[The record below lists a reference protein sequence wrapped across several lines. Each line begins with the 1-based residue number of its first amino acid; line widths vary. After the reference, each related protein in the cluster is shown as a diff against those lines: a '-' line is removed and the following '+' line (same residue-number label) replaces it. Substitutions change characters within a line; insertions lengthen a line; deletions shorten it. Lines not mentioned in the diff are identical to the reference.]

1 MVRPNATPGAPSQR
15 MLRVGEQVR
24 HALAEVLARGDI
36 HDPELADMIISVLEV
51 RMSPDLRH
59 GTVLVMPLG
68 GSLVLGKEGEA
79 AAVAALSRNAKELR
93 HEVSRR
99 LRELK
104 FSPDLRFRVDD
115 RYDEA
120 ERIERIF
127 EEDRVRRDLED
138 QKLRAD
144 IVAGAKQP
152 IKSEEPDKE

>member
-1 MVRPNATPGAPSQR
+1 MVRPNPNPGAPSQR

-24 HALAEVLARGDI
+24 HALAEVLARGDVQ
-36 HDPELADMIISVLEV
+36 DPELAKSIISVLEV

-68 GSLVLGKEGEA
+68 GSIMLGKEAEME
-79 AAVAALSRNAKELR
+79 AVAALNRNAKALR
-93 HEVSRR
+93 GEVSRR

-104 FSPDLRFRVDD
+104 FSPELRFRVDD

-127 EEDRVRRDLED
+127 EEDRVRRDLEN
-138 QKLRAD
+138 QKKRAD
-144 IVAGAKQP
+144 IVAGNNQ
-152 IKSEEPDKE
+152 EQQE

>member
-1 MVRPNATPGAPSQR
+1 MVRPNPNPGAPSQR

-24 HALAEVLARGDI
+24 HALAEVLARGDV
-36 HDPELADMIISVLEV
+36 HDPDLAGQIITVLEV

-59 GTVLVMPLG
+59 GTVLIMPLG
-68 GSLVLGKEGEA
+68 GKGEA
-79 AAVAALSRNAKELR
+79 EAVAALNRNAKELR

-120 ERIERIF
+120 ERIERLF
-127 EEDRVRRDLED
+127 EEERVKRDLADKKARAIIAAEPQD
-138 QKLRAD
+138 QT
-144 IVAGAKQP
+144 
-152 IKSEEPDKE
+152 EEPDKE

>member
-1 MVRPNATPGAPSQR
+1 

-24 HALAEVLARGDI
+24 HALAEVLARGDV
-36 HDPELADMIISVLEV
+36 HDPDLAGQIISVLEV

-59 GTVLVMPLG
+59 GTVLIMPLG
-68 GSLVLGKEGEA
+68 GKGEA
-79 AAVAALSRNAKELR
+79 EAVAALNRNAKELR

-120 ERIERIF
+120 ERIERLF
-127 EEDRVRRDLED
+127 EEERVKRDLAD
-138 QKLRAD
+138 KKARA
-144 IVAGAKQP
+144 IIAAQQP
-152 IKSEEPDKE
+152 EQTEEPNKE

>member
-1 MVRPNATPGAPSQR
+1 MVRPNPNPGAPSQR

-24 HALAEVLARGDI
+24 HALAEVLARGDV
-36 HDPELADMIISVLEV
+36 HDPELAGQIISVLEV

-59 GTVLVMPLG
+59 GTVLIMPLG
-68 GSLVLGKEGEA
+68 GKGEA
-79 AAVAALSRNAKELR
+79 EAVAALNRNAKELR

-120 ERIERIF
+120 ERIERLF
-127 EEDRVRRDLED
+127 EEERVKRDLADKKARAIIAAEPPD
-138 QKLRAD
+138 QT
-144 IVAGAKQP
+144 
-152 IKSEEPDKE
+152 EEPNRE

>member
-1 MVRPNATPGAPSQR
+1 MVRPNANPGAPSQR

-24 HALAEVLARGDI
+24 HALAEVLARGDV
-36 HDPELADMIISVLEV
+36 HDPELAGQIISVLEV

-59 GTVLVMPLG
+59 GTVLIMPLG
-68 GSLVLGKEGEA
+68 GKGEA
-79 AAVAALSRNAKELR
+79 EAVAALNRNAKELR

-120 ERIERIF
+120 ERIERLF
-127 EEDRVRRDLED
+127 EEERVKRDLED
-138 QKLRAD
+138 KKARA
-144 IVAGAKQP
+144 IIAAQQP
-152 IKSEEPDKE
+152 EQTEEPNKE

>member
-1 MVRPNATPGAPSQR
+1 MKKPLASPGAPSQR

-24 HALAEVLARGDI
+24 HALSDVLARGDV
-36 HDPELADMIISVLEV
+36 HDDSLAGMIISVLEV

-68 GSLVLGKEGEA
+68 GKGEKEAVEA
-79 AAVAALSRNAKELR
+79 LNRNAKELR
-93 HEVSRR
+93 HGVSRR

-120 ERIERIF
+120 QRIEKIF
-127 EEDRVRRDLED
+127 HEDRVKRDLLAS
-138 QKLRAD
+138 KT
-144 IVAGAKQP
+144 
-152 IKSEEPDKE
+152 EENTDE

>member
-1 MVRPNATPGAPSQR
+1 MKAVRSTPGAPSQR

-24 HALAEVLARGDI
+24 HALAEVLARGDV
-36 HDPELADMIISVLEV
+36 HDPDLAGQIISVLEV

-59 GTVLVMPLG
+59 GTVLIMPLG
-68 GSLVLGKEGEA
+68 GKGEA
-79 AAVAALSRNAKELR
+79 EAVAALNRNAKELR

-120 ERIERIF
+120 ERIERLF
-127 EEDRVRRDLED
+127 EEERVKRDLADKKARAIIAAEPQD
-138 QKLRAD
+138 QT
-144 IVAGAKQP
+144 
-152 IKSEEPDKE
+152 EEPDKE

>member
-1 MVRPNATPGAPSQR
+1 MKAVRSNPGAPSQR

-24 HALAEVLARGDI
+24 HALAEVLARGDVQ
-36 HDPELADMIISVLEV
+36 DPELSGMIISVLEV

-68 GSLVLGKEGEA
+68 GKSLLGESGEA
-79 AAVAALSRNAKELR
+79 EAVAALNRNAKALR

-120 ERIERIF
+120 ARIEKIF
-127 EEDRVRRDLED
+127 HDERVKRDLADKNSKNED
-138 QKLRAD
+138 
-144 IVAGAKQP
+144 P
-152 IKSEEPDKE
+152 E

>member
-1 MVRPNATPGAPSQR
+1 MVRPNPNPGMPSQR
-15 MLRVGEQVR
+15 QLRVGEQIR
-24 HALAEVLARGDI
+24 HALAEVLARGDV
-36 HDPELADMIISVLEV
+36 HDPELSGMIISVLEV

-68 GSLVLGKEGEA
+68 GKGEA
-79 AAVAALSRNAKELR
+79 EAVAALNRNAKELR

-120 ERIERIF
+120 ARIEKIF
-127 EEDRVRRDLED
+127 HDERVRRDLAEKNSKNED
-138 QKLRAD
+138 
-144 IVAGAKQP
+144 
-152 IKSEEPDKE
+152 SE

>member
-1 MVRPNATPGAPSQR
+1 MVRPNPNPGAPSQR

-24 HALAEVLARGDI
+24 HALAEVLARGDV
-36 HDPELADMIISVLEV
+36 HDPDLAGQIITVLEV

-59 GTVLVMPLG
+59 GTVLIMPLG
-68 GSLVLGKEGEA
+68 GKCEA
-79 AAVAALSRNAKELR
+79 EAVAALNRNAKELR

-120 ERIERIF
+120 ERIERLF
-127 EEDRVRRDLED
+127 EEERVKRDLADKKARAIIAAEPQD
-138 QKLRAD
+138 QT
-144 IVAGAKQP
+144 
-152 IKSEEPDKE
+152 EEPDKE

>member
-1 MVRPNATPGAPSQR
+1 MRPNPNPGAPSQR

-24 HALAEVLARGDI
+24 HALSDVLARGDV
-36 HDPELADMIISVLEV
+36 HDPELAGQIISVLEV

-59 GTVLVMPLG
+59 GTVLIMPLG
-68 GSLVLGKEGEA
+68 GKGEA
-79 AAVAALSRNAKELR
+79 EAVAALNNNAKMLR
-93 HEVSRR
+93 LEVSRR

-104 FSPDLRFRVDD
+104 YSPELRFRVDD

-138 QKLRAD
+138 QKKRAD
-144 IVAGAKQP
+144 IVAGQQQDQQ
-152 IKSEEPDKE
+152 E